1 MGLIY
6 NVTSGKEEYIIN
18 LEDGSSGGEVKEV
31 ALLSITTAPTGEF
44 AKGSKYYNLTDKK
57 IYTAVVADSWDGATV
72 DDPQFGTYYIYD
84 NFTYVWDGDSLE
96 KYNLEDF
103 IPKTDIVNDLTT
115 ADPTKVLGAGQ
126 GKVLDEKVEVK
137 QNITDNNLETT
148 DKTVVGAIN
157 ELDSDKQDKTDNAL
171 TTTSKTVVG
180 AINEINT
187 EVDLKQNIT
196 DNNLTTNAK
205 TIVGA
210 INELDNNKQNITD
223 NNLETEAKTVVGA
236 INEINQAMIGLPD
249 LIIAENKILNKPLF
263 YNGRIII
270 NSGVTITVNEPL
282 KSLIIKC
289 KELIN
294 NGIIDVSG
302 KGFQGKK
309 VLYGEGIGY
318 ANGDNVETTTGSR
331 AGGGAP
337 SSDKP
342 SAYRTML
349 GLASAV
355 GGSYQAPYGPGYD
368 GTNGGGGGGASDGG
382 PLSGGG
388 SGAGGGGGGAGH
400 GSYDNPKGGNGS
412 QADISI
418 NLELFKNNQLEE
430 IPLFGA
436 SGASGWQDWQATSK
450 DTSNGGGNIQIY
462 ADKLENNGII
472 RANGETI
479 YLTSPEQNG
488 GCGGGGGGCIMI
500 RTPNI
505 INGTGSVIEAKGS
518 EGHQYS
524 TYEYGGN
531 GGDGLV
537 LIDNNKTFL
546 EQFKDMP
553 EANITNLGRIV
564 QYVGETNQF
573 YTNGYFYKSVSDG
586 QATPTYHW
594 EAVFNAI
601 NHTMYEITISPN
613 SLYLSSLTGG
623 QALFIPIT
631 QVGKDITGI
640 AIVSFSCQTS
650 ASIPSGSAIASMT
663 ISGYNL
669 LAVGDFV
676 SFANSSSSRY
686 ACPIQVTENSNSI
699 YAKDASISGKIWVS
713 LVFMAKFQVA

>member
-1 MGLIY
+1 MGLKKS
-6 NVTSGKEEYIIN
+6 NGLNFDSGSR
-18 LEDGSSGGEVKEV
+18 GGGETKEV
-31 ALLSITTAPTGEF
+31 ALLSITTAPTGTF
-44 AKGSKYYNLTDKK
+44 AVGSKYYNLTDKK
-57 IYTAVVADSWDGATV
+57 IYTAVVADSWDGANV
-72 DDPQFGTYYIYD
+72 DDPQFGTYYLYD
-84 NFTYVWDGDSLE
+84 NSTYVWDGDSLE

-115 ADPTKVLGAGQ
+115 GDATKVLSAQQ
-126 GKVLDEKVEVK
+126 GKVLDEKVELK
-137 QNITDNNLETT
+137 QNITDNNLATT
-148 DKTVVGAIN
+148 AKTIVGAIN
-157 ELDSDKQDKTDNAL
+157 ELNNDKQNITDNSL

-180 AINEINT
+180 AINEIN
-187 EVDLKQNIT
+187 QS
-196 DNNLTTNAK
+196 
-205 TIVGA
+205 
-210 INELDNNKQNITD
+210 
-223 NNLETEAKTVVGA
+223 
-236 INEINQAMIGLPD
+236 MIGLPD

-270 NSGVTITVNEPL
+270 NSGVTITVSEPL
-282 KSLIIKC
+282 QPLIIKC

-309 VLYGEGIGY
+309 VQYGEGIGY
-318 ANGDNVETTTGSR
+318 CDGDNIETTGSR

-355 GGSYQAPYGPGYD
+355 GGSYQDPYGPGYD

-400 GSYDNPKGGNGS
+400 GLTAYPKGGNGS
-412 QADISI
+412 QADITT
-418 NLELFKNNQLEE
+418 NLQLFKNNQLEE

-436 SGASGWQDWQATSK
+436 SGASGWQDGQATSK

-500 RTPNI
+500 KTPNI

-524 TYEYGGN
+524 TYFYGGN

-631 QVGKDITGI
+631 QVGNDITGI
-640 AIVSFSCQTS
+640 AIISFSCQTS

-699 YAKDASISGKIWVS
+699 SAKDASISGTVWVS